1 MITTLSITR
10 KVLFEKFHIK
20 HEMEDF
26 FLSFIEG
33 CELKISDKH
42 PHYIFYVKNDLL
54 LFQQETENRYFYVRF
69 DLIWSVFED
78 KYKFSYSKT
87 QSFIKDVLETHIRL
101 DEYTPIIPIANA
113 AQTLETLINLN
124 GYTPNTSSGNGV
136 NISETNIK
144 LKDYTPGAGKW
155 RMGRLSNA
163 HLKLVKP
170 NLDHPVLTNFRC

>member
-1 MITTLSITR
+1 
-10 KVLFEKFHIK
+10 
-20 HEMEDF
+20 MEDF

-101 DEYTPIIPIANA
+101 
-113 AQTLETLINLN
+113 N

-170 NLDHPVLTNFRC
+170 NLNHPVLKNFLKIK